1 VTLAVPPTNQ
11 AEALGPEH
19 NVPPAQ
25 LPALLCQISGVVP
38 WAVIT
43 KESLDTG
50 KRSALKGNVLL
61 LRFSNRWYWVLRE
74 EIEICEDKPL
84 RVGGQTTTG

>member
-1 VTLAVPPTNQ
+1 MASLNPLLMRIKRPRVVTLAVPPTNQ
-11 AEALGPEH
+11 AAAFGPEH

-43 KESLDTG
+43 KESFDTG
-50 KRSALKGNVLL
+50 KRSALMAMSYY
-61 LRFSNRWYWVLRE
+61 FDFP
-74 EIEICEDKPL
+74 I
-84 RVGGQTTTG
+84 VGTGFCVRK